1 MPKPRKQQISLAVT
15 PYYHC
20 ISRCVRRSYLCG
32 KDNLTGQNYEHRR
45 SWIEDKALS
54 IAQVFAIDIA
64 SYAIMS
70 NHYHLVLFVDAEKA
84 QQWTQAEVI
93 IQWHKLFKGNEL
105 SQRYLQQQELTPVEE
120 NRLAIYAQQWRE
132 RLMDI
137 SWFMRTLNG
146 YIARKANGEDQCT
159 GHFWESR
166 FKSQALLDDAALLA
180 CLAYV
185 DLNPIRSSM
194 ASSLEKSDYTSIKKR
209 CQQAK
214 QQRYPDAIQAQY
226 KGLHPFIGMQQ
237 KEHKPIFAEERLH
250 TQANK
255 HRNKTNNPI
264 QNGICMSLS
273 SYLEL
278 VEWTGKIQRQDK
290 VGVISA
296 QSHSILNRLGI
307 SQRQWCDISQIF
319 EKSFKQF
326 AGSEERVRKAA
337 KQLGYKRT
345 SGIKMCRKA
354 LG

>member
-32 KDNLTGQNYEHRR
+32 QDDLTGQNYEHRR
-45 SWIEDKALS
+45 SWIEDKALA

-70 NHYHLVLFVDAEKA
+70 NHYHLVLFIDAEKT
-84 QQWTQAEVI
+84 QRWTQEEVI

-105 SQRYLQQQELTPVEE
+105 SQRYLQQQPLTSIEE
-120 NRLAIYAQQWRE
+120 QRLALYAKQWRE

-146 YIARKANGEDQCT
+146 YIARKANNEDQCT
-159 GHFWESR
+159 GHFWEGR
-166 FKSQALLDDAALLA
+166 FKSQALLDESALLA

-185 DLNPIRSSM
+185 DLNPIRSGM
-194 ASSLEKSDYTSIKKR
+194 ASSVEESEYTSIKKR

-214 QQRYPDAIQAQY
+214 QSRNADNVQAQH
-226 KGLHPFIGMQQ
+226 KDLHPFIGNQQ
-237 KEHKPIFAEERLH
+237 KYM
-250 TQANK
+250 QAFNSIQPHIKTKK
-255 HRNKTNNPI
+255 HSNKTHKSI
-264 QNGICMSLS
+264 QKGIPMSLT

-278 VEWTGKIQRQDK
+278 VEWTGAIQRQDK
-290 VGVISA
+290 SGYISE
-296 QSHSILNRLGI
+296 QSHSVLDRLGI
-307 SQRQWCDISQIF
+307 SQKQWCNISQTF
-319 EKSFKQF
+319 EQTFKQF
-326 AGSEERVRKAA
+326 AGSEKCVRKAA
-337 KQLGYKRT
+337 KELGYKRA
-345 SGIKMCRKA
+345 SGIEVCRKA